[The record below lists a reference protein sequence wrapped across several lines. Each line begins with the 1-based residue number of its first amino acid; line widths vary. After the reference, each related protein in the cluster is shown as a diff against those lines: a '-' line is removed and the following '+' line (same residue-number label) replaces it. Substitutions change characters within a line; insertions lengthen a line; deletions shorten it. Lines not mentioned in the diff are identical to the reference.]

1 MNYSYEN
8 YSTLVIFLVLCTF
21 SLYCKEC
28 WARINRTFIKI
39 TTKNNEIVEQQ
50 RIATSKLEINPE
62 KLDLLLYNVA
72 IFCLLKSK
80 AHSLLSLPNVHYT
93 ERKLYEQCEDEAVT
107 AAQLAKCIV
116 PLIKEK
122 ENKRSTKE
130 INIDNEVIS
139 TRTVS
144 EKEERGLVRQFGSWL
159 VHGLESIGFN
169 EKAVTTKRKTNVER
183 RRFEQTIRR
192 IRKQKELYGKGVHI
206 INSKKNKLRT
216 STLTSLKLNREQ
228 QIIAKTRRRRNTNE
242 NNNITTSQSLII
254 NNIEKIR
261 RVQRFLEKYEFC
273 KKHLVR
279 MGDANSRFIGDII
292 SKHSP
297 QSHNPVNSQ
306 SFQFLMDQS
315 KLESLDIELQ
325 NLLSNYSFEALPIL
339 SPRLFSLFP
348 NQKLNNDKININGF
362 LSPTLLSFHEEGIFS
377 LPTLFGYASSNERE
391 LLEFLDKFMELTG
404 ASKVLDKLI
413 VEIETKA
420 NIIESEIYPALIRL
434 ELLEKRW
441 KAIQNNLTSEQN
453 KMFDLHGYALLD
465 ERQSMKLLNRRKI
478 NKWQILD
485 EKWLEQDIHRMAE
498 MESTRMKRNANSG
511 NSSQEDK
518 MDQIN
523 SLRPFTYTNV
533 LRQDAVVAVNNV
545 ILSPKAFATT
555 LLSPK
560 FMLLNVLSPV
570 AFIPSILSPK
580 AMALTVL
587 SPTAFTAN
595 ILTPNTLWAEV
606 LSPKFFHTNILSPRA
621 LASLILSPR
630 TMLAEVLSPKFIE
643 FRVLNPTTFYAGV
656 LTPNFLLPRVLSPSN
671 FAVTVLSPNILSPSI
686 LSKGNFTVQV
696 LSPSIMSDDITIE
709 QLFRGEWQKATN

>member
-93 ERKLYEQCEDEAVT
+93 ERKLYEQCEDEGDYSFLGIKNIIKIFPKIAVT

-192 IRKQKELYGKGVHI
+192 IRKQKELLIVFGKNHY
-206 INSKKNKLRT
+206 NPFS
-216 STLTSLKLNREQ
+216 
-228 QIIAKTRRRRNTNE
+228 NTNE